1 MPERDGQE
9 ALPVSLVWIDSQTAV
24 HLRWD
29 GAVSLQRIH
38 SEVPPHHHAMGHLR
52 IDPLTRHGGGGPVED
67 RVEGARQEKLR
78 RYLQT
83 VAERIPPG
91 DTVWILG
98 PGTVGEQL
106 ERMIREDDRRRHRQR
121 EIHTRRAGPM
131 TERQLLATLRELA
144 GDPPPRGFPPAG

>member
-52 IDPLTRHGGGGPVED
+52 IDPLTRHGGGGP
-67 RVEGARQEKLR
+67 G
-78 RYLQT
+78 
-83 VAERIPPG
+83 IPGIGGGGIPG
-91 DTVWILG
+91 I
-98 PGTVGEQL
+98 P
-106 ERMIREDDRRRHRQR
+106 H
-121 EIHTRRAGPM
+121 
-131 TERQLLATLRELA
+131 
-144 GDPPPRGFPPAG
+144 F